1 MTILR
6 HTHAAEVVMLRIF
19 NCYVDNATEA
29 NQIVVDVKYTTELL
43 EPIAVI
49 KLQVQEQ
56 IQVHI
61 HPVRL

>member
-6 HTHAAEVVMLRIF
+6 HSHAAEVVMLRIF
-19 NCYVDNATEA
+19 NCYVENATEA

-43 EPIAVI
+43 VPIAVI

-56 IQVHI
+56 EQAHI
-61 HPVRL
+61 HLVRL